1 MKPNGNHR
9 NRSIDH
15 HASSHTRLVY
25 AASNHPTNT
34 TIPCRV
40 PLPSKSVE
48 TVHEI
53 MSMPCEQKSTRK
65 SPEIEEGRGEARDKC
80 RKLWK
85 TLDPMVVDRSDNLYT
100 AVRQSLHKVSRNTF
114 STLKSNAE
122 TKNRSGV
129 SQESSIGRFST
140 IKAFFDKD
148 DCQEEK
154 GARFRCKI
162 TVMGRLMRKLEL
174 RKREQFPDQV
184 TSMGYF
190 ILFILSFLVLLV
202 VSSIVWYV
210 IHIDAWRR
218 EFFRLGFII
227 VSRYIVVNWI
237 ILIMLYGINMIV
249 S

>member
-1 MKPNGNHR
+1 
-9 NRSIDH
+9 
-15 HASSHTRLVY
+15 
-25 AASNHPTNT
+25 
-34 TIPCRV
+34 
-40 PLPSKSVE
+40 
-48 TVHEI
+48 
-53 MSMPCEQKSTRK
+53 MSMPCEQKSARK
-65 SPEIEEGRGEARDKC
+65 SPEMEEERGETKC

-114 STLKSNAE
+114 SNKSNTE

-140 IKAFFDKD
+140 IKAFFDKN

-184 TSMGYF
+184 ASMGYF
-190 ILFILSFLVLLV
+190 ILFITVF
-202 VSSIVWYV
+202 
-210 IHIDAWRR
+210 
-218 EFFRLGFII
+218 
-227 VSRYIVVNWI
+227 
-237 ILIMLYGINMIV
+237 
-249 S
+249 